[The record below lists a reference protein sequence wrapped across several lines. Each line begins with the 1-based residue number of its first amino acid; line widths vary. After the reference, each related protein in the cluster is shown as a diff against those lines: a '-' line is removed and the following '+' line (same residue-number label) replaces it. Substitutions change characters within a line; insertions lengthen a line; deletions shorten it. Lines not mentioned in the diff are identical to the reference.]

1 MSKKRIGFDTPGPK
15 GLECPVCYKT
25 VRVSGVCDK
34 CVDTIEATLRA
45 EFNLP
50 KEI

>member
-1 MSKKRIGFDTPGPK
+1 MTKRKIGFDVPDINRIA
-15 GLECPVCYKT
+15 CPVCDQT

-34 CVDTIEATLRA
+34 CVEFIEATLRT